1 MKIAIITGASSGIGK
16 EICFALQDRIPAIQE
31 FWLFS
36 RRKESLQE
44 VEEQL
49 FRPVRLFSWD
59 LTKEECFQKYE
70 DLLRKENPEIL
81 FLKSLEYMG
90 SSSRIIQMASAAA
103 FLPQAEFSV
112 YAATKSY
119 VYSFSLSLRE
129 ELRNTGVGL
138 TVVCPGPVDTP
149 FFTVAGGGGRMQK
162 IKQLFM
168 AKPKKVAKLAVMDAV
183 LNRPI
188 SIYGL
193 PMKGFYLLCQIC
205 PDMLLIP
212 VVRKFYR

>member
-1 MKIAIITGASSGIGK
+1 
-16 EICFALQDRIPAIQE
+16 
-31 FWLFS
+31 
-36 RRKESLQE
+36 
-44 VEEQL
+44 
-49 FRPVRLFSWD
+49 
-59 LTKEECFQKYE
+59 
-70 DLLRKENPEIL
+70 
-81 FLKSLEYMG
+81 
-90 SSSRIIQMASAAA
+90 MASAAA

-149 FFTVAGGGGRMQK
+149 FFAVAGGGGRMQK

-193 PMKGFYLLCQIC
+193 PMKGFYLLCQMC